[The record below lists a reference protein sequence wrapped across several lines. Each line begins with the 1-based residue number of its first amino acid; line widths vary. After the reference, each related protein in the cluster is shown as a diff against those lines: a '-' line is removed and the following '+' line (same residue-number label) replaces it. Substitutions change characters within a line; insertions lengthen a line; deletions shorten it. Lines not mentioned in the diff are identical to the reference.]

1 MCAWKYAY
9 LPKRGVYEGILG
21 KAEAWN
27 GPLLSSD
34 KNGLFFFSFC
44 TVKASRMWGRA
55 KTLLLWSEYQIEN
68 CICSHALPKGACLK
82 N

>member
-21 KAEAWN
+21 KAEAWM
-27 GPLLSSD
+27 
-34 KNGLFFFSFC
+34 GLCLVQIRMVFFFFC

-55 KTLLLWSEYQIEN
+55 KALLLWSEYQIEN